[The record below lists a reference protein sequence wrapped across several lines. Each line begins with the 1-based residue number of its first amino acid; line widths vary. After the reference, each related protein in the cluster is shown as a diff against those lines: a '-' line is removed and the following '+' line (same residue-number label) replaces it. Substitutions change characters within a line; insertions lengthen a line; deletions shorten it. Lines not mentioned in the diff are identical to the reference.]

1 MFIGNQTL
9 LVNDALNLLRG
20 KLVRFMLED
29 NDLRMIA
36 NLLAVVDELRL
47 EYDGESMVYR
57 EPKAVRKRGRP
68 KNGDK

>member
-1 MFIGNQTL
+1 MSMVS
-9 LVNDALNLLRG
+9 LVNDQLNLIRG
-20 KLVRFMLED
+20 KSIRFMLED

-36 NLLAVVDELRL
+36 NLVAVVDELGL

-57 EPKAVRKRGRP
+57 EPKTIRKRGRP

>member
-1 MFIGNQTL
+1 MSMVS
-9 LVNDALNLLRG
+9 LVNDQLNLIRG
-20 KLVRFMLED
+20 KSIRFMLED

-57 EPKAVRKRGRP
+57 EPKTIRKRGRP